1 MTKSSIVTLSALA
14 AAAFAGTAFAGTTV
28 VRESKTTKEVVK
40 ESCITGDLGVDF
52 TSNYISR
59 GVPQENQGFIAQ
71 PYLDLY
77 FKLYEGSGALSKVT
91 LNLGAWSSIHDH
103 RNPLTTGTTREWYE
117 FDYSAGLTFQF
128 GNLSVT
134 PSFVALLSPN
144 DVFATS
150 YNAQLALAYD
160 DSSAMGAF
168 ALHPH
173 ITILGEIEG
182 KAGTGPETGFY
193 YEIGIAPSVKVG
205 DGTLSFP
212 LTVGLG
218 SDGFYGNPAGLGGDD
233 TYGYFSA
240 GLNLEYPLHFIP
252 ECLGAWSVKAQA
264 TYYNLGD
271 NAAASGNPLVTHG
284 EKDQYSFGGGLVV
297 RF

>member
-1 MTKSSIVTLSALA
+1 MTKSSIVTLSAFA

-28 VRESKTTKEVVK
+28 APAAKTTKEVVK

-59 GVPQENQGFIAQ
+59 GIPQENQGFIAQ

-77 FKLYEGSGALSKVT
+77 FKLYEGSGALTKVT
-91 LNLGAWSSIHDH
+91 ANLGLWSSIQTH
-103 RNPLTTGTTREWYE
+103 RNPLADTNVREWYE

-128 GNLSVT
+128 GNFSVT
-134 PSFVALLSPN
+134 PAFVALLSPN

-150 YNAQLALAYD
+150 YNAQVTLAYD
-160 DSSAMGAF
+160 DSSALGAF

-173 ITILGEIEG
+173 VTVLGEIDG
-182 KAGTGPETGFY
+182 KAGSGPDTGFY
-193 YEIGIAPSVKVG
+193 YEIGVAPSVKVG
-205 DGTLSFP
+205 EGTLSFP

-218 SDGFYGNPAGLGGDD
+218 SNGFYGDSTGLGGDD

-240 GLNLEYPLHFIP
+240 GVNLEYPLHFIP
-252 ECLGAWSVKAQA
+252 ECLGAWAVKAQA